1 MNTLKG
7 FWRGSSRRSSS
18 SATQDNSLGLMHLR
32 KLYVELCCSVQPLTQ
47 KEQEDKLY
55 VMLPLFCKVFEAS
68 PASDMKD
75 KFGDVHPFTGHIS
88 RLFVTEVRRRASNPS
103 PEKASRDIAE
113 YIEIQGNGMEDR
125 SRGWMLL
132 RTLTLLSSGGQS
144 IVDVMT
150 TCSLPSTLVK
160 CLYLFFDLPP
170 IEHDQGSVDQ
180 RDGQRNDFSPY
191 ERRVLLQKVF
201 LQLLTRLCNHQSP
214 ADELVRR
221 DDLTLLFSAIT
232 SCCPP
237 HNLPWRK
244 GAAEVL
250 ITISRMGLDQN
261 VVQYI
266 HNKGCLALCIENIK
280 RPQELS
286 PLDMVEMCFTVF
298 HFLKDSSDVS
308 HILLDDFR
316 TCQGYIFLADFV
328 LRLEKMESQEASE
341 ALRNLIF
348 LISSLSMCGFNE
360 LRPNSSIQDAP
371 FQQHGFTVPTPIGN
385 GVSVR
390 NLQSFQVLQTVFL
403 KAETTFLCTT
413 ILDVV
418 SSIYNSDPANYF
430 ILEPQHTLSQFIDRM
445 YLKSDQVQEKIFELL
460 EFVVFNLN
468 FVPCK
473 ELISVSLLMKGEQ
486 SIDCSIIATRYLLKI
501 LRHSA
506 IYQDVYREVG
516 LLEVMV
522 TCLRRYATKLKDNQ
536 NENNQEMS
544 SVPKIEIP
552 EKQEMLAF
560 LMMEALTLLLNNNP
574 KNASVFG
581 ECGGA
586 RCVHNLVPYLQC
598 RSQALAVVQQL
609 ILGSNGDDDMGT
621 LLALM
626 HSAPVTELTLKADIL
641 QSILYVLRESH
652 KARLAFRKV
661 GGFVYVM
668 SVLVAMESCLA
679 DNPSSPWSSVSV
691 EQIFQLLHVV
701 FQTISAAMR
710 HEPANAKFFVT
721 EIRFDSLKDAI
732 RLLGCFSKGQEVM
745 SSLHQSNST
754 SSHDEVSNLSTF
766 YNLFDISD
774 SSKGKVARSLQSVCL
789 LLRCLYDLAVDA
801 YESKSAEMPINAP
814 SMSHH
819 VHDAFTPLPTP
830 PTSPSRSPDEHT
842 QLKIL
847 EQAKKRNS
855 LSPSPSPARTPTA
868 GLSHSS
874 TKNSISSGH
883 SQPPPH
889 PTIVHPGAVISLLDL
904 LPAIGTGDNDQLGLA
919 LQIHTTNVIQELVK
933 SERNQQVMCEAGLPQ
948 RLLYICNVALAD
960 EDHPLHMN
968 LQHTLERLASQ
979 SLEPKDLRDFLRLGS
994 PLNCKI
1000 WDDKYKT
1007 TTENSNSSSPLEVL
1021 NSLIDSP
1028 EGGSSLNE
1036 STASKCTCNICMT
1049 EGSTVPLTRVKCLV
1063 SMTTPRDVRLNSSS
1077 VTPAFVEFDMSANGY
1092 GCLYLP
1098 SIAPQSTP
1106 SQGVVSSVGMTG
1118 GSDTSIISGVGSG
1131 ERPFPPQSGLT
1142 YSVWFC
1148 VDRYGTADFDNH
1160 QTRLLTVVRNIVG
1173 TDHNYVCLS
1182 VNITAHD
1189 RFLVISSLER
1199 PVSKAVG
1206 DEAASNDYTVK
1217 VWCPELAQEGQ
1228 WHHLVVVL
1236 NRAVMKSSSISIYV
1250 DGVSRHTQR
1259 MHYIQLLPGGNVN
1272 NPGGLVSI
1280 YAYIGTPT
1288 TYQSSSRLLW
1298 RLGPAHL
1305 FEDGMN
1311 GATIAAI
1318 YNLGPTYVGSFQA
1331 PKSEAILSKND
1342 LYNLQIAEDR
1352 IIFGIHAHALST
1364 LTISKIRKIFNKVDS
1379 KACAK
1384 QLVLSSHDNATPIR
1398 ILHNSAGHLTGTG
1411 RSLGAVLF
1419 GNMGIRTFCPKPVAS
1434 TLENVGGSACLL
1446 GLVAMATDVEGL
1458 YAAVKALVCVVKN
1471 NGPAMQ
1477 EMERTHGYQ
1486 ILAMLLKKKKHLLN
1500 SHILHLTF
1508 SLVGTIDSGRETLMI
1523 PHEKAFEDLL
1533 ADLELWHNAP
1543 NDLQRSLFEHLHEL
1557 LTDSSDLKKNGRLFR
1572 SLRMVNR
1579 LINML
1584 HNHYLSHS
1592 NIVAISNLLQ
1602 VLLQGVPSST
1612 DLLRFAQFLV
1622 STLPSSSADERCV
1635 TKSDLEFLVGD
1646 AHSPVKDSDSVSDD
1660 GSSAVSAHDIH
1671 LRNVLLEML
1680 FNLLHTPGTNNINH
1694 STCDEIHKIL
1704 GLDWVLLFM
1713 QGHCHPTTVILGL
1726 RILLALLYNQSMIS
1740 CFREGRERSYGGGWL
1755 DQTDQVLQNRVG
1767 VVLGFNV
1774 GKSRK
1779 VQAREINK
1787 DACHQ
1792 PGFQVLQWWLQR
1804 HADVPQVYFLLMA
1817 LMLGQ
1822 PVQELGEPGSQLD
1835 LDTMWK
1841 FVFGVPANQPIGNKL
1856 TGSICP
1862 DAGLVILSQIRV
1874 MLNGAWQDEDER
1886 SWLME
1891 YPVIL
1896 VQFLLFLYH
1905 NLTDFKPVCT
1915 SADFLCGLA
1924 SCLFPYQ
1931 PHTEQTPHSFP
1942 CDEEDLTVVG
1952 DETNDILSPSEEFK
1966 FVPGFMPFLASQNQ
1980 DKSGSSHGNL
1990 TDHPA
1995 RKLVINF
2002 LRVIIVDS
2010 LSLSMPS
2017 KTPPVL
2023 DLVLEATPERAS
2035 TAQIHEFQTEMLTTL
2050 MEHFLMADVLIG
2062 EEAALPLVTGG
2073 SYNNLIHNVF
2083 YFASRVV
2090 DKLWQGVFTKDSKEV
2105 FDFIAQLIAQAKKR
2119 ESFPK
2124 FWAILSAEFGGK
2136 KDSSSRGLSLDNIY
2150 HCLNRTIMF
2159 QLSRP
2164 HSNVAGNKEDSG
2176 CFQMQIES
2184 KDLTALLEALH
2195 CLTTNRSLVFGP
2207 GNYESE
2213 FIGCLCHLL
2222 FCLTADASG
2231 SNTCSHCQTSD
2242 SVRTTTWH
2250 VEPLLRNNDKN
2261 ELTQSSNQE
2270 GQLLVRNAAR
2280 RVWDELIQCKK
2291 QLIEDI
2297 FKLTLPCKTIQHAL
2311 TGGKSSQHVDLRIA
2325 RETMSEHANKMWLE
2339 YINKEKKI
2347 SVRDFQQ
2354 QQSRFARVGS
2364 GLTRLATKKLKRES
2378 SIQKFPV
2385 FGIQDA
2391 INCTLTHVAIV
2402 DDLVKLQYSQAKE
2415 SQQYFQ
2421 KYIQTEWNQM
2431 EVELTRERGLWG
2443 PPHGS
2448 KLDKWILDLTE
2459 GPSRMRKKM
2468 IRNDMFYLNYPH
2480 IPDVYKDAAESPI
2493 FRKVLAK
2500 VSDVLADRKEKPCK
2514 VRMAM
2519 SLDSREFF
2527 SRKRVQKLMN
2537 TPQPD
2542 SPVSESTSDS
2552 DIHGET
2558 LEEEEGIRTGIR
2570 PSSLVTR
2577 KDKTEEEETDV
2588 NEADTPGDKE
2598 ENTTD
2603 NQMVLRLLEEGEI
2616 IRYMFRCARIQG
2628 LDTSEGLLLFCKDH
2642 FYVVDGFTLHS
2653 SHEICDV
2660 DSLPA
2665 KTQENQDPIIPRTSH
2680 CSRSV
2685 SKKMCSKFAYEDI
2698 REVHKRRYLLQP
2710 IAIEVFSSDGR
2721 NHFLAFPRKIRNK
2734 VYARFVAEATR
2745 LTDDANQ
2752 SVSGMKRNA
2761 QIEGGTSF
2769 LGLGNLIGEKSVTQ
2783 RWERGEISNFQYLM
2797 YLNTLAGRSYNDLMQ
2812 YPVFPWILADYESEE
2827 LNLADPTTFRNLS
2840 QPMGAQTPERLG
2852 QFNKRYREWED
2863 PTGETPAYHYGTHY
2877 SSAMIVASYLVRME
2891 PFTQHFLRLQ
2901 GGHFDLAD
2909 RMFHSVSD
2917 SWQSASKHNMADV
2930 KELIPEFFYLPEF
2943 MTNHNNFDFG
2953 VKQNGTRL
2961 GDVILPPWA
2970 KGDPKEFI
2978 RMHREALECDYVSSH
2993 LHEWIDLI
3001 FGYKQSGQA
3010 AVEANNVFHHLFYE
3024 GNVDIYS
3031 IDDPLRKNATIG
3043 FINNFGQIVKQL
3055 FKKPHPPKKFNNR
3068 VGDQSG
3074 STVIQ
3079 IDRLFFHNLDLLR
3092 PALYP
3097 IKEIKGPVGQII
3109 QTDKSIVCVEQNKV
3123 LIPPSYHRYFAFG
3136 FADLSLR
3143 LGNYDTDRLTTVFE
3157 GTQCGEILTATCATS
3172 KILITGGTSTV
3183 VHVWEYSTSK
3193 EKSNQLTLKRAL
3205 YGHTDAVTCLAVCTS
3220 YNIIIS
3226 GSRDKTCM
3234 IWDYNQ
3240 LVFIRQLRDL
3250 GAPVTAVCIN
3260 NLTGDIASC
3269 SGVYLHLW
3277 SINGDLIASVNT
3289 STGREQ
3295 QILCCAMSELVEWDQ
3310 QNVIMTGSSD
3320 GVIRMWSVEF
3330 VQVPK
3335 ENTTNDK
3342 VPEKVPSETSS
3353 RNDDHHDTLTANN
3366 HDTPDNL
3373 SDADTKSIDSAL
3385 SAGDLA
3391 LMCRVSKSDPWCY
3404 ENGNDA
3410 QSTCAIDD
3418 GMASIESS
3426 QYTVG
3431 EDLAGTGTIYRST
3444 SSDDVKTSQPVSLSV
3459 TRADSNN
3466 QLDDDHVGME
3476 PQYSVTP
3483 ENDSL
3488 INSRGQSNVNSPT
3501 SPLSSS
3507 DYIIITDS
3515 ELEQVKDTKDE
3526 KESNTSAMHRNILKP
3541 GFKWQRQLMFRS
3553 KLTMHT
3559 AFERKDNTQPAHV
3572 TSLAISRDH
3581 LKVFVG
3587 DDKGRVFSWTVAD
3600 PCGKGVADHWV
3611 KDELGEKCNQCGVK
3625 FTLTERRHHC
3635 RDCGN
3640 IFCQK
3645 CSRYESVIPRLRI
3658 TKLVRV
3664 CQACYYRLKSA

>member
-7 FWRGSSRRSSS
+7 FWRVSTRRSSS
-18 SATQDNSLGLMHLR
+18 SSTQDNSLGLMHLR

-55 VMLPLFCKVFEAS
+55 VMLPLFCKVFETS

-113 YIEIQGNGMEDR
+113 YIEIQGNGLEER

-150 TCSLPSTLVK
+150 SCSLPSTLVK

-170 IEHDQGSVDQ
+170 IEKEEKAVEQK
-180 RDGQRNDFSPY
+180 DGQRSDFSPY

-250 ITISRMGLDQN
+250 VTISRMGLDQD

-298 HFLKDSSDVS
+298 HFLKDSSEVS

-328 LRLEKMESQEASE
+328 LRLEKMGSQEACE
-341 ALRNLIF
+341 ALRNLVF
-348 LISSLSMCGFNE
+348 LISSLSLCGFNE
-360 LRPNSSIQDAP
+360 LRPSSAIQDAP

-403 KAETTFLCTT
+403 KAETSHLCNT

-445 YLKSDQVQEKIFELL
+445 YLKPQEVQEKIFEQL

-473 ELISVSLLMKGEQ
+473 ELISVSLLMKSEE
-486 SIDCSIIATRYLLKI
+486 SIKCSIIATRYLLKI

-516 LLEVMV
+516 ILEVMV
-522 TCLRRYATKLKDNQ
+522 KCLRRYATDLKDSQ
-536 NENNQEMS
+536 NGNNKEIC
-544 SVPKIEIP
+544 SVPKVEV
-552 EKQEMLAF
+552 EETQETLAF
-560 LMMEALTLLLNNNP
+560 LMMEALTLLLNNNT

-586 RCVHNLVPYLQC
+586 RRVHNLVPYLQC

-626 HSAPVTELTLKADIL
+626 HSAPVTELGLKADIL
-641 QSILYVLRESH
+641 RSLLFVLRDSH
-652 KARLAFRKV
+652 KARIAFRKV

-668 SVLVAMESCLA
+668 SVLVSMEGCLA
-679 DNPSSPWSSVSV
+679 DNPSAMWSSVSV
-691 EQIFQLLHVV
+691 EQIFLLFHMV

-710 HEPANAKFFVT
+710 QEPANAKFFVT

-732 RLLGCFSKGQEVM
+732 RLLGCFSKGHEIM
-745 SSLHQSNST
+745 SPLHQANGTPSPE
-754 SSHDEVSNLSTF
+754 EVASLSTF
-766 YNLFDISD
+766 YNLFDITNGC
-774 SSKGKVARSLQSVCL
+774 KGNVARSLQSVCL

-801 YESKSAEMPINAP
+801 YESKSAEMPINSP

-830 PTSPSRSPDEHT
+830 PNSPSRSPELRKQSRT
-842 QLKIL
+842 L
-847 EQAKKRNS
+847 ENNLRKNS
-855 LSPSPSPARTPTA
+855 LSPQPLKAT
-868 GLSHSS
+868 LSLSS
-874 TKNSISSGH
+874 TKTSISSGH
-883 SQPPPH
+883 HQPPPH

-904 LPAIGTGDNDQLGLA
+904 LPAINNTDSKKLGLA
-919 LQIHTTNVIQELVK
+919 LQMHTTTVIQDLVK

-960 EDHPLHMN
+960 EEHPLHMN

-994 PLNCKI
+994 PLNCKT
-1000 WDDKYKT
+1000 WDDQYKT
-1007 TTENSNSSSPLEVL
+1007 VTDNNSSNSSSPLDML

-1028 EGGSSLNE
+1028 ERKNSINE
-1036 STASKCTCNICMT
+1036 TTPPPAKCACNICST

-1077 VTPAFVEFDMSANGY
+1077 VTPAFVEFDMSAKGY

-1098 SIAPQSTP
+1098 SISPQATP
-1106 SQGVVSSVGMTG
+1106 TQGVVGAVGITS
-1118 GSDTSIISGVGSG
+1118 GSDPSIISGVGSG

-1160 QTRLLTVVRNIVG
+1160 QTRLLTLVRNVVG
-1173 TDHNYVCLS
+1173 TEHNYVCLS
-1182 VNITAHD
+1182 INITAHD

-1199 PVSKAVG
+1199 PFSKAVA
-1206 DEAASNDYTVK
+1206 DEASSNDYTVK
-1217 VWCPELAQEGQ
+1217 VWCPELSQEGQ

-1236 NRAVMKSSSISIYV
+1236 NRAVMKSSSVSIYV

-1259 MHYIQLLPGGNVN
+1259 MHYIQPVPGGNAN
-1272 NPGGLVSI
+1272 NPGGLISM
-1280 YAYIGTPT
+1280 YAFIGTPIS
-1288 TYQSSSRLLW
+1288 YQSSSRLLW

-1305 FEDGMN
+1305 FEDAMN
-1311 GATIAAI
+1311 GATIAAV

-1331 PKSEAILSKND
+1331 PKSEAILSRND
-1342 LYNLQIAEDR
+1342 LYNLQIAEER

-1379 KACAK
+1379 KTISK
-1384 QLVLSSHDNATPIR
+1384 QLSLSSHDNATPIR
-1398 ILHNSAGHLTGTG
+1398 ILHNSAGHLTGPG

-1584 HNHYLSHS
+1584 HNYYLSHS

-1602 VLLQGVPSST
+1602 VLLQGIPSST
-1612 DLLRFAQFLV
+1612 DLLRFAQFLA
-1622 STLPSSSADERCV
+1622 STLPSSSADERSV
-1635 TKSDLEFLVGD
+1635 TKTDLELLVGD
-1646 AHSPVKDSDSVSDD
+1646 AHSPLKDSDSFSDD

-1671 LRNVLLEML
+1671 LRNVLLEM
-1680 FNLLHTPGTNNINH
+1680 FFHLLHTPGTNNINH

-1704 GLDWVLLFM
+1704 GLDWVLLFV

-1726 RILLALLYNQSMIS
+1726 RILLALLHNQSMIS

-1755 DQTDQVLQNRVG
+1755 DQTNQVLQNRVG
-1767 VVLGFNV
+1767 VVLGYNL
-1774 GKSRK
+1774 GKSSK
-1779 VQAREINK
+1779 VQAGEINR

-1792 PGFQVLQWWLQR
+1792 PGFQVLQWWLQK
-1804 HADVPQVYFLLMA
+1804 HADVPEVYFLLMA

-1822 PVQELGEPGSQLD
+1822 PVQELAEAGSQLD
-1835 LDTMWK
+1835 LDTLWK
-1841 FVFGVPANQPIGNKL
+1841 FVFGVPANQPIGHKL

-1862 DAGLVILSQIRV
+1862 DTGLVILSQIRV
-1874 MLNGAWQDEDER
+1874 MLNQAWQDEDEQ

-1896 VQFLLFLYH
+1896 IQFLLFLYH

-1931 PHTEQTPHSFP
+1931 AHSDQTPLGNLE
-1942 CDEEDLTVVG
+1942 DIAEEGG
-1952 DETNDILSPSEEFK
+1952 DETNDILSPSEEIK
-1966 FVPGFMPFLASQNQ
+1966 FAPGFMPFLTSQNH
-1980 DKSGSSHGNL
+1980 DRPGVSHGNL

-1995 RKLVINF
+1995 KKLVINF

-2023 DLVLEATPERAS
+2023 DLVLEATPERA
-2035 TAQIHEFQTEMLTTL
+2035 TTVQINEFQTEMLTTL
-2050 MEHFLMADVLIG
+2050 MDHFLMADVLIG
-2062 EEAALPLVTGG
+2062 EEAALPFVSGG

-2083 YFASRVV
+2083 YFSSRVV
-2090 DKLWQGVFTKDSKEV
+2090 DKLWQGVYTRDSKEV

-2119 ESFPK
+2119 ETFPK
-2124 FWAILSAEFGGK
+2124 FWAILSAEFGGR
-2136 KDSSSRGLSLDNIY
+2136 KDTSSHGLSLDNIY

-2164 HSNVAGNKEDSG
+2164 HNNVA
-2176 CFQMQIES
+2176 
-2184 KDLTALLEALH
+2184 DLTALLEALH
-2195 CLTTNRSLVFGP
+2195 SLTTNRSLVFGP
-2207 GNYESE
+2207 GNYEPE

-2222 FCLTADASG
+2222 FCLTADAS
-2231 SNTCSHCQTSD
+2231 D
-2242 SVRTTTWH
+2242 SIRTTTWH
-2250 VEPLLRNNDKN
+2250 VEPLLRDSNVSN
-2261 ELTQSSNQE
+2261 LTESTNHE

-2297 FKLTLPCKTIQHAL
+2297 FKLTLPYKTIQNAL
-2311 TGGKSSQHVDLRIA
+2311 TGGKTSQNVELRIA
-2325 RETMSEHANKMWLE
+2325 RETMSEHATKMWND

-2347 SVRDFQQ
+2347 SVRDYQQ

-2364 GLTRLATKKLKRES
+2364 GLQRLATKKLKRES

-2385 FGIQDA
+2385 FGIQEA
-2391 INCTLTHVAIV
+2391 MNCTITHIAIV
-2402 DDLVKLQYSQAKE
+2402 SELVKLQYSQAKE

-2421 KYIQTEWNQM
+2421 RYIQNEWNQM

-2443 PPHGS
+2443 PPQGS
-2448 KLDKWILDLTE
+2448 KLDKWILDMTE

-2480 IPDVYKDAAESPI
+2480 TPDEFNDS
-2493 FRKVLAK
+2493 
-2500 VSDVLADRKEKPCK
+2500 KPSK
-2514 VRMAM
+2514 TRMAV

-2527 SRKRVQKLMN
+2527 SRRRVQKLMN
-2537 TPQPD
+2537 MPQPE

-2570 PSSLVTR
+2570 PSSLVT
-2577 KDKTEEEETDV
+2577 KKAKNEEEEVDSS
-2588 NEADTPGDKE
+2588 EADTPGDKE
-2598 ENTTD
+2598 ESTTD
-2603 NQMVLRLLEEGEI
+2603 NQMVLRLLEEGET

-2653 SHEICDV
+2653 NQEICDV

-2665 KTQENQDPIIPRTSH
+2665 KTQESQEPIIPRTSH
-2680 CSRSV
+2680 GTRSA
-2685 SKKMCSKFAYEDI
+2685 SKRICSKFAYEDI

-2710 IAIEVFSSDGR
+2710 IAIEAFSSDGR

-2827 LNLADPTTFRNLS
+2827 LDLTDPATFRNLS
-2840 QPMGAQTPERLG
+2840 LPMGAQTPDRLS

-2970 KGDPKEFI
+2970 KQDPKEFI

-3074 STVIQ
+3074 TTVIQ

-3092 PALYP
+3092 PSLQP

-3109 QTDKSIVCVEQNKV
+3109 QTDKSIICVEQNKV

-3143 LGNYDTDRLTTVFE
+3143 LGNYDTDRLSTVFE
-3157 GTQCGEILTATCATS
+3157 GTQCGEILTAACATS
-3172 KILITGGTSTV
+3172 KVLITGGTSTV

-3205 YGHTDAVTCLAVCTS
+3205 YGHTDAVTCLAVCTN

-3226 GSRDKTCM
+3226 GSRDKSCL

-3240 LVFIRQLRDL
+3240 LVFLRQLRNL
-3250 GAPVTAVCIN
+3250 GAPVAAVCIN
-3260 NLTGDIASC
+3260 NLTGEIATC

-3277 SINGDLIASVNT
+3277 SINGDPIASVNT

-3310 QNVIMTGSSD
+3310 ENVIITGSSD

-3335 ENTTNDK
+3335 EKPASEK
-3342 VPEKVPSETSS
+3342 VPEKVPSESS
-3353 RNDDHHDTLTANN
+3353 TGNDDQTDTLMANN

-3391 LMCRVSKSDPWCY
+3391 LMCRASSNLGNSKSDAWCY
-3404 ENGNDA
+3404 ENGQD
-3410 QSTCAIDD
+3410 
-3418 GMASIESS
+3418 MASDSGHDISE
-3426 QYTVG
+3426 
-3431 EDLAGTGTIYRST
+3431 EDLTGKLNTST
-3444 SSDDVKTSQPVSLSV
+3444 SSESVKRSQPIALSV
-3459 TRADSNN
+3459 TSADGNN
-3466 QLDDDHVGME
+3466 YVEDDDHVGME

-3483 ENDSL
+3483 ENENGL
-3488 INSRGQSNVNSPT
+3488 NQSRGQSVVNSPT
-3501 SPLSSS
+3501 SPVSG
-3507 DYIIITDS
+3507 DYIIITNR
-3515 ELEQVKDTKDE
+3515 EIDE
-3526 KESNTSAMHRNILKP
+3526 AKEDKQKNTSAMHRNILKQ
-3541 GFKWQRQLMFRS
+3541 GFKWQRQLVFRS

-3559 AFERKDNTQPAHV
+3559 AFERKDNAQPGQV

-3587 DDKGRVFSWTVAD
+3587 DNRGRVFSWTVAD
-3600 PCGKGVADHWV
+3600 PSGKGVADHWV

-3658 TKLVRV
+3658 VKMVRV
-3664 CQACYYRLKSA
+3664 CQTCYSRLKSA